1 MIVTSQTSFKHS
13 ALLIMKEMVKMQIWG
28 EALESE
34 KPENGEGVKLEGFR
48 ENLPGEYPLSCG
60 MPFLGN

>member
-1 MIVTSQTSFKHS
+1 
-13 ALLIMKEMVKMQIWG
+13 MKEMVKMQIWG

-48 ENLPGEYPLSCG
+48 ENLPSEYPLNGG